1 METNFIGR
9 NKNQF
14 SSTKPELVDIAPRWR
29 IILLIQLLQ
38 LQQHLWGWT
47 PQISPSKPM
56 QQTNGGKSLLNSL
69 LGAHARVLDTLCQF
83 FFCIDLRHHISN
95 VLISVDLSYLEQLF
109 FISPPDPMISH
120 IYVLHPCMIHSVL
133 A

>member
-9 NKNQF
+9 NNNQF

-56 QQTNGGKSLLNSL
+56 QQKNGGKSLLNSL
-69 LGAHARVLDTLCQF
+69 LGAHARVLDTLCQI